1 MLLALTPSAQTSSN
15 RTLLVKARFRRLR
28 RIRSADE
35 NSDLRR
41 CPLFRRCQAKRTS
54 NAGVR
59 CRRHT
64 KDGTA
69 AKDDWAP
76 QGVGCPGACGLVLC
90 QPPRSPTQP
99 HGSAPVTP
107 LGGYEPPP
115 IDFAWLCPAGNTRF
129 VDAKLISSQTAGGCW
144 VR

>member
-1 MLLALTPSAQTSSN
+1 MTT
-15 RTLLVKARFRRLR
+15 
-28 RIRSADE
+28 
-35 NSDLRR
+35 
-41 CPLFRRCQAKRTS
+41 RTS
-54 NAGVR
+54 AMSTVPPLSGQSGHPTRASDADVTR
-59 CRRHT
+59 KT
-64 KDGTA
+64 ATA